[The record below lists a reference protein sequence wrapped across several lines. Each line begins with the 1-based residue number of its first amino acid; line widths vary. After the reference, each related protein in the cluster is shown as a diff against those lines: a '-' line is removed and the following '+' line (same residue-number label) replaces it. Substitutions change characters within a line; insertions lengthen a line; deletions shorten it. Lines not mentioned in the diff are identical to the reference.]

1 MHILPVVRTVLHSLN
16 LGKCAP
22 AVEVVPSISH
32 WALTGTLLEPCRFLP
47 MNANHLS
54 TTMRIHG
61 PALRFEILAAHKS
74 ISCNT
79 QHDTVNRDIPGLK
92 IKA

>member
-32 WALTGTLLEPCRFLP
+32 RALTGTLLEPCRLLLL
-47 MNANHLS
+47 NANHLPFTIRVHS
-54 TTMRIHG
+54 PAMR
-61 PALRFEILAAHKS
+61 PEILAVNE
-74 ISCNT
+74 CNRCST
-79 QHDTVNRDIPGLK
+79 QKRNCK
-92 IKA
+92 